1 MNLFLITTQR
11 MTYQNAQL
19 KNTGNDEGDVLKFF
33 QSKLR
38 NLIAHNGG
46 DHTFGWF
53 TEDVDDKDAPMPIGT
68 KTKIKWT
75 HQGHT
80 ISQMEKNFVT
90 AKLNLVV
97 QLNKTLNL
105 EGDTANLNR
114 IFIGFKHAVELFS
127 DARLWID
134 NVMLKEYQQDELIR
148 ESFAYNSIKPI
159 DAKEPAKHRYSLW
172 ENTSRMSPSV
182 CGVYVPLTLLADGNA
197 HRITFEASIYFTDQL
212 AFQAWQLYPNSI
224 CGEIE
229 EEIKSSTEA
238 LVWHQVQP
246 SVVKEIEELLNCSII
261 EQDVP
266 ANMTISN
273 KFSQIGSPST
283 IVTEYKLSDAPQ
295 DGSNDLL
302 NEGYQTLPV
311 LGDSSKVIAYKTE
324 EVILNCRGGTIVTMK
339 SDLAGFGVKPD
350 CLNGLIREL
359 NTPLLIPSQ
368 QLVREGFQGLATDA
382 GLDVSKSIALSNA
395 TNITVMFPK
404 RTNEITC
411 FDNIMYQNVQ
421 LTINNVKYPDT
432 EFDSTIGPR
441 FYQYQLISNEL
452 DGSLRPSHELE
463 DSWTMSLN
471 APDGTRYKNTI
482 SDATSFCI
490 NFQLERTNSGYVFD
504 GVDTGGNTVTIK
516 FKGQPLYRGAND
528 TYYNYDASN
537 PNVHPPAPE
546 MWVCTDTYFTWQ
558 RGAVKYY
565 ANGVPDG
572 YY

>member
-1 MNLFLITTQR
+1 MS
-11 MTYQNAQL
+11 YQNAQL
-19 KNTGNDEGDVLKFF
+19 KNSGNDEGDVLKFF

-38 NLIAHNGG
+38 NLIAYNGG

-97 QLNKTLNL
+97 QLNKELHL
-105 EGDTANLNR
+105 DADTNELNR

-127 DARLWID
+127 DARLWVD

-159 DAKEPAKHRYSLW
+159 DAQEPAKHRYSLW

-182 CGVYVPLTLLADGNA
+182 CGVYVPLSLLADGQP
-197 HRITFEASIYFTDQL
+197 HRITFEASIYFIDQL

-238 LVWHQVQP
+238 LVWHQIQP
-246 SVVKEIEELLNCSII
+246 SVVKEIEELLNCTTI

-266 ANMTISN
+266 ENVTISN
-273 KFSQIGSPST
+273 KFSQIGSPAT
-283 IVTEYKLSDAPQ
+283 IVTEYKLDTKENS
-295 DGSNDLL
+295 GNF
-302 NEGYQTLPV
+302 EGYLTHPV
-311 LGDSSKVIAYKTE
+311 LNDESKQVYYKTE

-339 SDLAGFGVKPD
+339 SDLAGFGLKQS
-350 CLNGLIREL
+350 CLDGLIREL
-359 NTPLLIPSQ
+359 QQPLTIPSQ

-382 GLDVSKSIALSNA
+382 GLDVSKSIALTNA

-452 DGSLRPSHELE
+452 DGALRPSHELE

-490 NFQLERTNSGYVFD
+490 NFQLERTNAGYVFD
-504 GVDTGGNTVTIK
+504 GIDTAGNTVTIK
-516 FKGQPLYRGAND
+516 FKGQPIYRGAND
-528 TYYNYDASN
+528 TYFNFDVNN
-537 PNVHPPAPE
+537 PNAHPPPPE
-546 MWVCTDTYFTWQ
+546 AWVCTDTYFEW
-558 RGAVKYY
+558 GIKSVKYY
-565 ANGVPDG
+565 GNSVPEG
-572 YY
+572 KY